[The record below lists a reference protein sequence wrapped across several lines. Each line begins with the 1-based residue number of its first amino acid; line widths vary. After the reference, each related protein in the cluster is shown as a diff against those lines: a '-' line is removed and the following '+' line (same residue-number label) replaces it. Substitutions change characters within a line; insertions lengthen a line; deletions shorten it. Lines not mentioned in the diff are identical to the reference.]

1 MKILNSENFVICGTS
16 QCGKC
21 MLLASFVEDLPLT
34 FVEHVVDLNGFVI
47 EALSVVD
54 SADIQRHSA

>member
-1 MKILNSENFVICGTS
+1 MKILIYGTS
-16 QCGKC
+16 QCDKC
-21 MLLASFVEDLPLT
+21 MLLAPFVGNLPLT
-34 FVEHVVDLNGFVI
+34 FVEHVVDLNGFVF